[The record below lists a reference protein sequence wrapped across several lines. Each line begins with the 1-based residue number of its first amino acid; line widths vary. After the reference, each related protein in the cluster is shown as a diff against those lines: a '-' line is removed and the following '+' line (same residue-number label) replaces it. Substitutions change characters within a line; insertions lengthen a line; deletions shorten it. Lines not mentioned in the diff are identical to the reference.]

1 MKVFLLNFQHCF
13 FPSPVHFFLLLYAIS
28 LHSLLLSLF
37 LFRQMSG
44 EGDVGAVLDS
54 NVSVQSSIQSS
65 TQSSRSVQ
73 QQSTMSSN
81 VVAGSDT
88 SSMDELSLSVF
99 SFFLALTARQQA
111 CNRSFFSAC
120 LPRLCYIH

>member
-1 MKVFLLNFQHCF
+1 
-13 FPSPVHFFLLLYAIS
+13 
-28 LHSLLLSLF
+28 
-37 LFRQMSG
+37 MSG

-54 NVSVQSSIQSS
+54 NVSVQSSVQSS

-88 SSMDELSLSVF
+88 SSMDELSLSVGTGF
-99 SFFLALTARQQA
+99 SVDFTSTGLL
-111 CNRSFFSAC
+111 
-120 LPRLCYIH
+120 